1 MLLSQRVAHERLARI
16 CFNDYDREIALV
28 VEWEDQNSS
37 ERYILGIGRLSKRH
51 GLDEA
56 SFTMLVSDEYQGQ
69 GIGKE
74 LLRRLIQ
81 IARDE
86 KVKHLRATLS
96 PDNASMRK
104 VCEKLGFSSFYTNSK
119 TGMVEAEMQ
128 L

>member
-1 MLLSQRVAHERLARI
+1 
-16 CFNDYDREIALV
+16 
-28 VEWEDQNSS
+28 
-37 ERYILGIGRLSKRH
+37 
-51 GLDEA
+51 
-56 SFTMLVSDEYQGQ
+56 MLVSDEYQGQ